1 MPDFIDHQPNALH
14 NARYSRVSIND
25 ALVTAEEWNVVE
37 GLYVIELRE
46 DVAPDVGYCRM
57 MWHAG
62 FYTRW
67 FDGELNVKKKPLSLE
82 RVYVKVEM
90 LQPPDETETSL
101 DPTAAAIDEPIVE
114 YTWFG
119 TIEVDELEDLL
130 AGGNPPKTNQIL
142 TAYDLKRDLEN
153 TIVDSAVLANLDAD
167 DVVRIGRGLTFNPS
181 GYDEQSDLGNQY
193 KAPIDTDAGNTWVFQ
208 NRRWDPRTD
217 DAADQPQR
225 WDAYTAIDHLL
236 THHAPV
242 QSGSSERELTC
253 TWTLA
258 GLDDPLGPTHPLRLV
273 SWYDVADVRT
283 DRRSLKNIIDDLVDR
298 RRFVGWYVSGDD
310 SGEEFVATVHVFS
323 FSDRDIELEGDEEIA
338 ANPDQVQLNL
348 ANVPEVQELPV
359 INNATQR
366 YDEVVVEGEY
376 ITSTFTATLIDPPN
390 DEDIGLRLVPGWS
403 QEDEDA
409 YLTAAS
415 ESAGYDDLSEEEQAE
430 LNTAF
435 RSDDRFRDVFSRF
448 VVFDELL
455 ETQQL
460 GGEGPVTLTDEA
472 LDELTEDN
480 ISETFE
486 NADSPG
492 NQWISGARLLPM
504 LPFVNDPER
513 PWFREGEPYL
523 LVGIGN
529 GERDIWRY
537 GEQLNADGN
546 RNWSLGLEMLPDA
559 FGVRITVGQAGG
571 QQLIA
576 KDTFANGSPAATP
589 EHLDPA
595 ITENGAIQFDDYI
608 LDEEQSSMVVVVAM
622 NWDRRVSQRV
632 NLSPPNFTAAKRTR
646 RIYVPNARLDIVCP
660 KTTGSIT
667 DSGGITYLSQN
678 GAILRDDR
686 PRLKAI
692 AQAAAQWYGVRRQA
706 VSIAYGKLTLKLR
719 PPTLEDPAEG
729 ANQPQIP
736 TLNPEPLSLGTLIT
750 KIANNVSRPDVNCPI
765 TSIRFNVP
773 EQQTVIQ
780 TTFFEGDFV

>member
-25 ALVTAEEWNVVE
+25 ALVTAYEWNEVP
-37 GLYVIELRE
+37 GLYVIELRD
-46 DVAPDVGYCRM
+46 DVAPDVGYCRL

-62 FYTRW
+62 HFTRW

-119 TIEVDELEDLL
+119 TIEVDELEDIL

-153 TIVDSAVLANLDAD
+153 TIVDSAVLANLDGD

-193 KAPIDTDAGNTWVFQ
+193 KSPIVADAGSTWVFQ
-208 NRRWDPRTD
+208 NRRWDPRKD
-217 DAADQPQR
+217 DAADKPQR
-225 WDAYTAIDHLL
+225 WSAYTAADYLL
-236 THHAPV
+236 THHAPK
-242 QSGSSERELTC
+242 QAIDGTTPTCSWELF
-253 TWTLA
+253 
-258 GLDDPLGPTHPLRLV
+258 GFYESILG
-273 SWYDVADVRT
+273 WYEIADIRT
-283 DRRSLKNIIDDLVDR
+283 DRRNLKEILDDLIDR

-310 SGEEFVATVHVFS
+310 SGEEFVATVHLFS

-366 YDEVVVEGEY
+366 YDEVIVEGEY
-376 ITSTFTATLIDPPN
+376 ITSTFNLYVGSGADATKY
-390 DEDIGLRLVPGWS
+390 LVPGWS
-403 QEDEDA
+403 SDDEDA
-409 YLTAAS
+409 YYAGAS
-415 ESAGYDDLSEEEQAE
+415 GLEGYDDLTSDEQLE
-430 LNTAF
+430 LNSTV
-435 RSDDRFRDVFSRF
+435 RSDDRLRDVFSRL
-448 VVFDELL
+448 V
-455 ETQQL
+455 
-460 GGEGPVTLTDEA
+460 A
-472 LDELTEDN
+472 
-480 ISETFE
+480 SETFL
-486 NADSPG
+486 ADQKTPDAIITINDASLAELTADNIAALFDADTGTPG
-492 NQWISGARLLPM
+492 DIWLDGCRFLPV
-504 LPFVNDPER
+504 LPAVNDVDLPEY
-513 PWFREGEPYL
+513 REREPLLFVRFNRGDGEDRY
-523 LVGIGN
+523 V
-529 GERDIWRY
+529 WHY
-537 GEQLNADGN
+537 GEQLNADGT
-546 RNWSLGLEMLPDA
+546 RNFAIGVDMLPDA
-559 FGVRITVGQAGG
+559 LGVRLTVGQSGG

-576 KDTFANGSPAATP
+576 KSDWAAATDP
-589 EHLDPA
+589 ASLPDHLDPSVA
-595 ITENGAIQFDDYI
+595 DNGAIQYDDADDA
-608 LDEEQSSMVVVVAM
+608 LCVVLVALP
-622 NWDRRVSQRV
+622 WDRRVNQQV
-632 NLSPPNFTAAKRTR
+632 DLSPPNFTAVKRTR
-646 RIYVPNARLDIVCP
+646 RIYVPNARLDIVIP
-660 KTTGSIT
+660 GTMVGLTDNGEAIT
-667 DSGGITYLSQN
+667 EADGR
-678 GAILRDDR
+678 ILRDDR

-692 AQAAAQWYGVRRQA
+692 AHAAAQWYGVRRQA

-729 ANQPQIP
+729 ANQPQVP